1 MSENRNDYLIDIDK
15 VIGPKLKKK
24 LPRFAVKFLK
34 RRIHQDQMNEC
45 ILTSE
50 HFKGAEFFDD
60 ALKYVGITYKLRGAE
75 KLGKDKKYIFACN
88 HPLGGPEALIIGSAF
103 YKIYGGGFKVPSN
116 QLLMHMKPL
125 AEFFTP
131 VKVQSGSQSR
141 EISARIAAMFES
153 GEPVLVFYAF
163 QHDRDRIKARIDC
176 RELKTSAD
184 IDDWNAKQIPVAIAH
199 PASVGHGLNLQEGG
213 HIIIWYG
220 LTWSLELY
228 QQANER
234 LNRPGQT
241 NICRIYHL
249 ILQGTADELVLAALK
264 SKDTSQSALIE
275 ALKKRVEVDE

>member
-50 HFKGAEFFDD
+50 HFKGAEFFDE

-131 VKVQSGSQSR
+131 VKVQSGSQN
-141 EISARIAAMFES
+141 RINS
-153 GEPVLVFYAF
+153 LGKP
-163 QHDRDRIKARIDC
+163 QTK
-176 RELKTSAD
+176 ELDTF
-184 IDDWNAKQIPVAIAH
+184 IFC
-199 PASVGHGLNLQEGG
+199 SV
-213 HIIIWYG
+213 
-220 LTWSLELY
+220 
-228 QQANER
+228 
-234 LNRPGQT
+234 P
-241 NICRIYHL
+241 
-249 ILQGTADELVLAALK
+249 
-264 SKDTSQSALIE
+264 
-275 ALKKRVEVDE
+275 